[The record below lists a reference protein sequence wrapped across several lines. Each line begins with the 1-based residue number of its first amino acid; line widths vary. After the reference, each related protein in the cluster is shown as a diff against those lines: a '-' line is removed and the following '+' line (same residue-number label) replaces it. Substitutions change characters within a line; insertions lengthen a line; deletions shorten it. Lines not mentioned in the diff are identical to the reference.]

1 MVRYSNGIEMN
12 GHGRKSK
19 SPDIA
24 MAPIRNGNGVHQV
37 IILIVMEMIIFE
49 VKRWLFEEL
58 DDDDDDGDY
67 DDYDDDIDA
76 DDDIT
81 EQRTQQQHH
90 PLED

>member
-37 IILIVMEMIIFE
+37 KPNMMILSTLFCCCLITWII
-49 VKRWLFEEL
+49 KS
-58 DDDDDDGDY
+58 
-67 DDYDDDIDA
+67 A
-76 DDDIT
+76 S
-81 EQRTQQQHH
+81 
-90 PLED
+90 

>member
-1 MVRYSNGIEMN
+1 MCPFYFLKHHLTTFTFIRIPDCVLQGRMVRYSNGIEMN

-49 VKRWLFEEL
+49 VKR
-58 DDDDDDGDY
+58 
-67 DDYDDDIDA
+67 
-76 DDDIT
+76 
-81 EQRTQQQHH
+81 
-90 PLED
+90 

>member
-1 MVRYSNGIEMN
+1 MN